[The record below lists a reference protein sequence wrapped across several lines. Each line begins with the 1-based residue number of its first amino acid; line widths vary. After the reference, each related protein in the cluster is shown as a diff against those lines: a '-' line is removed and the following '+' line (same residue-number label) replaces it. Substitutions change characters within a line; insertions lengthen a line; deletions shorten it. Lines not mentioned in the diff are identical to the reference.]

1 MVAPAIDATYLE
13 KRYNA
18 FASLGDHWM
27 ADTTTSG
34 SEVLS
39 AIESAAVERQMEL
52 LLESPHFSH
61 SKRFPSF
68 LRFVVGQTLAGEA
81 DSLKER
87 TLGIEVFGKDADYDT
102 ASDPIVRVTAAEIR
116 KRIAQYYQDPG
127 HQDELRIT
135 LPSGGYIPQ
144 FHWPHIP
151 EEAPQS
157 AKMAQAGLVPAEPL
171 FPAEASQG
179 AAIPSSSTRYL
190 TFAAGLALGLAIAF
204 AGWFY
209 LKPRPTALDRF
220 WAPVLRSGE
229 PVAVCYPLNHFDS
242 IMLRYAADPSQEK
255 LAKEETSALVVD
267 DLQPL
272 TSITGLLTVHHQGYL
287 LMGDSDTTL
296 TDLRRGP
303 AIFVGAFDNAWTLR
317 MTRGLR
323 YRFGN
328 DADMTHFWIEDTQS
342 PTHVTWSIDRGQQQ
356 ATHNYRDY
364 AIVARFQDANTGKLA
379 VVLAGIARG
388 GTVAAGEFLTIP
400 ANMELIKARAPK
412 NWDGQNMEF
421 VLSTEII
428 DGRSSPPRIEAAY
441 FW

>member
-1 MVAPAIDATYLE
+1 M
-13 KRYNA
+13 
-18 FASLGDHWM
+18 M
-27 ADTTTSG
+27 ADATTSG
-34 SEVLS
+34 HEVLS
-39 AIESAAVERQMEL
+39 ATEVAAIQHQLEL
-52 LLESPHFSH
+52 LLESSHFSH

-68 LRFVVGQTLAGEA
+68 LRFVVSQTLAGEG

-135 LPSGGYIPQ
+135 LPSGAYIPQ
-144 FHWPHIP
+144 FHWPNDA
-151 EEAPQS
+151 EEISQFVKPDQPGLLSTEQQFLLETSPVLPVASRSRKPWVFS
-157 AKMAQAGLVPAEPL
+157 ATIALVL
-171 FPAEASQG
+171 V
-179 AAIPSSSTRYL
+179 
-190 TFAAGLALGLAIAF
+190 LALT
-204 AGWFY
+204 GWLY
-209 LKPRPTALDRF
+209 LKSRPTALDRF
-220 WAPVLRSGE
+220 WTPLLRSGE
-229 PVAVCYPLNHFDS
+229 PVAICFPLNHFDS
-242 IMLRYAADPSQEK
+242 IMLRDAANPSLQRQV
-255 LAKEETSALVVD
+255 KEDTGALVVD
-267 DLQPL
+267 DLQ
-272 TSITGLLTVHHQGYL
+272 TVASIAGLLTVHRQGYL
-287 LMGDSDTTL
+287 LMGDNTATL

-342 PTHVTWSIDRGQQQ
+342 PTNARWSIDRGLQQ

-364 AIVARFQDANTGKLA
+364 AIVARFLDADTGKLA
-379 VVLAGIARG
+379 VVSAGIARG

-400 ANMELIKARAPK
+400 ANLELIKARAPK

-428 DGRSSPPRIEAAY
+428 DGRSAPPKIEAAY

>member
-1 MVAPAIDATYLE
+1 MVALQVGASCLQ
-13 KRYNA
+13 KGYNA
-18 FASLGDHWM
+18 FASHGDQWM

-34 SEVLS
+34 SEELS
-39 AIESAAVERQMEL
+39 AIEASEVERQMEL

-61 SKRFPSF
+61 SKRFPAF

-144 FHWPHIP
+144 FHWPRKTDEVTAFAKAAQLALLSAEPQLLP
-151 EEAPQS
+151 EASTS
-157 AKMAQAGLVPAEPL
+157 AAITSRSRRPWMIAGLVL
-171 FPAEASQG
+171 V
-179 AAIPSSSTRYL
+179 
-190 TFAAGLALGLAIAF
+190 IAF

-209 LKPRPTALDRF
+209 LRPRPTALDRF
-220 WAPVLRSGE
+220 WAPVFRSGE
-229 PVAVCYPLNHFDS
+229 PVAVCFPLNHFDS
-242 IMLRYAADPSQEK
+242 ITLRDAANPAQTK
-255 LAKEETSALVVD
+255 LAQEETNALVVD

-287 LMGDSDTTL
+287 LMGDNTATL

-342 PTHVTWSIDRGQQQ
+342 PTHVRWSIDRGQQQ
-356 ATHNYRDY
+356 ATRNYRDY
-364 AIVARFQDANTGKLA
+364 AIVARFLDANTGKLA

-400 ANMELIKARAPK
+400 NNMELIKARAPK

>member
-1 MVAPAIDATYLE
+1 
-13 KRYNA
+13 
-18 FASLGDHWM
+18 M
-27 ADTTTSG
+27 ADATTSG

-39 AIESAAVERQMEL
+39 GIEAAAVERQMEL

-61 SKRFPSF
+61 SKRFPAF
-68 LRFVVGQTLAGEA
+68 LRFVIGQTLACEA

-102 ASDPIVRVTAAEIR
+102 ASEPIVRVTAAEIR

-144 FHWPHIP
+144 FHLPHKS
-151 EEAPQS
+151 EEITEF
-157 AKMAQAGLVPAEPL
+157 AKPAHPVAGLVL
-171 FPAEASQG
+171 V
-179 AAIPSSSTRYL
+179 
-190 TFAAGLALGLAIAF
+190 IAF
-204 AGWFY
+204 AGWLY
-209 LKPRPTALDRF
+209 MRPRPTALDRF
-220 WAPVLRSGE
+220 WAPLLRSGE
-229 PVAVCYPLNHFDS
+229 PVVVCFPLNHVDT
-242 IMLRYAADPSQEK
+242 ITLRDAANPAQEK
-255 LAKEETSALVVD
+255 LVKEETSALVVD

-272 TSITGLLTVHHQGYL
+272 ASITGLLTVHHQGYL
-287 LMGDSDTTL
+287 LMGDSTATL

-303 AIFVGAFDNAWTLR
+303 AIFVGAFDNAWALR

-328 DADMTHFWIEDTQS
+328 DADMDHFWIEDTQS
-342 PTHVTWSIDRGQQQ
+342 PTHARWSIDRGQLQ

-364 AIVARFQDANTGKLA
+364 AIVARFLDANTGKLA
-379 VVLAGIARG
+379 IVAGGIARG
-388 GTVAAGEFLTIP
+388 GTVAASEFLTIP
-400 ANMELIKARAPK
+400 GNMELIEARAPK

-428 DGRSSPPRIEAAY
+428 DGRSSPPKVEAAY

>member
-1 MVAPAIDATYLE
+1 
-13 KRYNA
+13 
-18 FASLGDHWM
+18 M
-27 ADTTTSG
+27 ADATTSG

-39 AIESAAVERQMEL
+39 GIEAAAVERQMEL

-61 SKRFPSF
+61 SKRFPAF

-102 ASDPIVRVTAAEIR
+102 ASEPIVRVTAAEIR

-144 FHWPHIP
+144 FHLPHKS
-151 EEAPQS
+151 EEITEF
-157 AKMAQAGLVPAEPL
+157 AKPAHPGLVPAERQL
-171 FPAEASQG
+171 PAETSQG
-179 AAIPSSSTRYL
+179 AAITSSSRRPWIL
-190 TFAAGLALGLAIAF
+190 VAGLVLVIAF
-204 AGWFY
+204 AGWLY
-209 LKPRPTALDRF
+209 MRPRPTALDRF
-220 WAPVLRSGE
+220 WAPLLRSGE
-229 PVAVCYPLNHFDS
+229 PVVVCFPLNHVDS
-242 IMLRYAADPSQEK
+242 ITLRDAANPAQEK
-255 LAKEETSALVVD
+255 LVKEETSALVVD

-272 TSITGLLTVHHQGYL
+272 ASITGLLTVHHQGYL
-287 LMGDSDTTL
+287 LMGDSTATL

-328 DADMTHFWIEDTQS
+328 DADMDHFWIEDTQS
-342 PTHVTWSIDRGQQQ
+342 PTHARWSIDRGQLQ

-364 AIVARFQDANTGKLA
+364 AIVARFLDANTGKLA
-379 VVLAGIARG
+379 IVAGGIARG
-388 GTVAAGEFLTIP
+388 GTVAASEFLTIP
-400 ANMELIKARAPK
+400 GNMELIEARAPK

-428 DGRSSPPRIEAAY
+428 DGRSSPPKVEAAY

>member
-1 MVAPAIDATYLE
+1 
-13 KRYNA
+13 
-18 FASLGDHWM
+18 M
-27 ADTTTSG
+27 ADAIAS
-34 SEVLS
+34 SHEVLS
-39 AIESAAVERQMEL
+39 ASDVAAIQHQLEL
-52 LLESPHFSH
+52 LLGSSHFSH

-135 LPSGGYIPQ
+135 LPSGAYIPQ
-144 FHWPHIP
+144 FHWPQNS
-151 EEAPQS
+151 EEVTPLVKAGHPGLLSDEQQS
-157 AKMAQAGLVPAEPL
+157 VLETSPTLPA
-171 FPAEASQG
+171 ASSLRTPR
-179 AAIPSSSTRYL
+179 I
-190 TFAAGLALGLAIAF
+190 FAVSLALILVFAF
-204 AGWFY
+204 SDWFY
-209 LKPRPTALDRF
+209 LKSRPTALDRF

-229 PVAVCYPLNHFDS
+229 PVAICFPLNHFDG
-242 IMLRYAADPSQEK
+242 ITLRDAANPSQQRQV
-255 LAKEETSALVVD
+255 KEDTGALVVD
-267 DLQPL
+267 DLQ
-272 TSITGLLTVHHQGYL
+272 TVASITGLLTVHHQGYI
-287 LMGDSDTTL
+287 LMGDNTATL

-342 PTHVTWSIDRGQQQ
+342 PTNARWSIDRGLQQ
-356 ATHNYRDY
+356 ATRNYRDY
-364 AIVARFQDANTGKLA
+364 AIVARFLDADTGK
-379 VVLAGIARG
+379 VDIVSAGIARG
-388 GTVAAGEFLTIP
+388 GTVAAGEFLTNP
-400 ANMELIKARAPK
+400 NNMELIKARAPK
-412 NWDGQNMEF
+412 NWDRQNMEF

-428 DGRSSPPRIEAAY
+428 DGRSAPPKIEAAY

>member
-1 MVAPAIDATYLE
+1 
-13 KRYNA
+13 
-18 FASLGDHWM
+18 M
-27 ADTTTSG
+27 ADAATSSHEAWSP
-34 SEVLS
+34 SEV
-39 AIESAAVERQMEL
+39 AAVERQLEL
-52 LLESPHFSH
+52 LLGSPHFSH
-61 SKRFPSF
+61 SKLFPSF

-135 LPSGGYIPQ
+135 LPSGAYIPQ
-144 FHWPHIP
+144 FQWPHNG
-151 EEAPQS
+151 EEISQFATQ
-157 AKMAQAGLVPAEPL
+157 AQPSLLPAEQQLLHERSPV
-171 FPAEASQG
+171 P
-179 AAIPSSSTRYL
+179 PVVSSSKNSRI
-190 TFAAGLALGLAIAF
+190 FAAGLALILIF
-204 AGWFY
+204 ALTGWFC
-209 LKPRPTALDRF
+209 LKSRPTALDRF

-229 PVAVCYPLNHFDS
+229 PVAICFPLNHFDG
-242 IMLRYAADPSQEK
+242 IVLRDAADPSLQRQV
-255 LAKEETSALVVD
+255 KEDTGALVVD
-267 DLQPL
+267 DLQ
-272 TSITGLLTVHHQGYL
+272 TVASITGLLTVHHQGYL
-287 LMGDSDTTL
+287 LTGDNTATL

-342 PTHVTWSIDRGQQQ
+342 PTNARWSIDRGLQQ
-356 ATHNYRDY
+356 ATRNYRDY
-364 AIVARFQDANTGKLA
+364 AIVARFLDADTGKLA
-379 VVLAGIARG
+379 IVSAGIARG
-388 GTVAAGEFLTIP
+388 GTVAAGEFLTNP
-400 ANMELIKARAPK
+400 NNMELIKARAPK
-412 NWDGQNMEF
+412 NWDSQNMEF

-428 DGRSSPPRIEAAY
+428 DGRSAPPKIEAAY